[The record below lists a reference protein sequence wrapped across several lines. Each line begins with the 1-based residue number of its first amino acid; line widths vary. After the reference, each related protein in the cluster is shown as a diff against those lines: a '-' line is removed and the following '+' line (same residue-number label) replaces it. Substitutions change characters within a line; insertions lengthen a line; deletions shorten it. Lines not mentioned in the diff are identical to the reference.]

1 MIIHC
6 YIEDVWEVLRFIEVG
21 KDFGEFWKFSMALW
35 IGVLLIKDD
44 LNELVV
50 DKCLLRLY

>member
-6 YIEDVWEVLRFIEVG
+6 WIEDVWEVLRFNEVG
-21 KDFGEFWKFSMALW
+21 KDFWDFLEIVMALW
-35 IGVLLIKDD
+35 IGVLLMEDD

-50 DKCLLRLY
+50 DKHLLRL